1 MPQRPFSK
9 RSVAFRAASAADRDT
24 REVRLQRASLE
35 LDNGQH
41 DSIRQA
47 AAANNVPEA
56 SLRHRR
62 QGRQPKVRAQN
73 NQQRLTPTEE
83 SGLLEFIR
91 RRACSGFALTPA
103 LLREHA
109 NNVIHSDP
117 ARRQAPDVTHTWLQ
131 AFLLRHPTIWSHWS
145 RCLDNAR
152 LSGATETVIQQWFNR
167 LAEIMREYNV
177 ASTNIY
183 NMDETGF
190 MFGQAGSERIIV
202 PSGEPAARY
211 KAQPGTRELA
221 TIIECI
227 GSGGQVLS
235 PLIITKGRV
244 HTVGEQRQMEGVPGS
259 WRFAKT
265 DNGWTSHALG
275 LEWLETIF
283 EPETRPST
291 PSTWRLLIIDGH
303 KSHTSELFLD
313 LCWNRNIIPF
323 LLPAHATHVMQPLDV
338 SIFGP
343 LSASV
348 KRLIS
353 DAATHVS
360 DVDKPMFVTMYAQ
373 AREKVLMQARARKA
387 FSDSGITLNPS
398 ANKVLDRLPGS
409 GTQQHRQ
416 PLQERAVPN
425 SRTVFET
432 TVAVLA
438 QEQDPREARKL
449 GNSISQAHAQ
459 TEAALAASRVEV
471 DLLRSELERRNKT
484 STRRGKKR
492 KDGDQRVLTRTK
504 MITRAE
510 AEQNLVGKGAYK
522 GRNTREE
529 EVVEEAE
536 EAEAVPD
543 GDKAVP
549 DGNEAPHDGDE
560 GLLASPSISA
570 TPAEPNITNNIDPE
584 LSLDAINDDDLGGFG
599 FFDIMPVASSSRVR
613 L

>member
-1 MPQRPFSK
+1 MPQCPFSK

-211 KAQPGTRELA
+211 KAQPGTRESA

-244 HTVGEQRQMEGVPGS
+244 HTVGEQRRMEGVPGS

-303 KSHTSELFLD
+303 KSHTSEPFLD

-353 DAATHVS
+353 DAATH
-360 DVDKPMFVTMYAQ
+360 
-373 AREKVLMQARARKA
+373 
-387 FSDSGITLNPS
+387 
-398 ANKVLDRLPGS
+398 
-409 GTQQHRQ
+409 
-416 PLQERAVPN
+416 
-425 SRTVFET
+425 
-432 TVAVLA
+432 
-438 QEQDPREARKL
+438 
-449 GNSISQAHAQ
+449 

-549 DGNEAPHDGDE
+549 DGDEAPHDGDE
-560 GLLASPSISA
+560 GLSASPSISA

-599 FFDIMPVASSSRVR
+599 FFDIMPVASSSRVQ

>member
-47 AAANNVPEA
+47 AAANSVPEA

-62 QGRQPKVRAQN
+62 QGRQPKVRAQSHL
-73 NQQRLTPTEE
+73 QRLTPTEE

-103 LLREHA
+103 LLCEHA
-109 NNVIHSDP
+109 NNIIRSDP
-117 ARRQAPDVTHTWLQ
+117 ARCQATNVTHTWLQ
-131 AFLLRHPTIWSHWS
+131 AFLLRHPTIRSHWS

-152 LSGATETVIQQWFNR
+152 LSGATETVIKEWFNR
-167 LAEIMREYNV
+167 LADIMREYNV

-202 PSGEPAARY
+202 PSGKPAARY
-211 KAQPGTRELA
+211 KAQPGTRESA

-235 PLIITKGRV
+235 PLVITKGRV
-244 HTVGEQRQMEGVPGS
+244 HTVGEQRRMEGVPNS

-303 KSHTSELFLD
+303 KSHTSAPFLD

-348 KRLIS
+348 KHLIS
-353 DAATHVS
+353 DAATH
-360 DVDKPMFVTMYAQ
+360 
-373 AREKVLMQARARKA
+373 
-387 FSDSGITLNPS
+387 
-398 ANKVLDRLPGS
+398 
-409 GTQQHRQ
+409 
-416 PLQERAVPN
+416 PLQERAVPD

-432 TVAVLA
+432 TVAILA
-438 QEQDPREARKL
+438 QEQDPCEARKL

-459 TEAALAASRVEV
+459 TETALAASRVEV

-529 EVVEEAE
+529 EAE
-536 EAEAVPD
+536 DAEAVPD
-543 GDKAVP
+543 GDEAVP
-549 DGNEAPHDGDE
+549 DGDEAPHDGDE
-560 GLLASPSISA
+560 GLSASPSISA
-570 TPAEPNITNNIDPE
+570 TPAEPSITNNIDPE

>member
-1 MPQRPFSK
+1 
-9 RSVAFRAASAADRDT
+9 
-24 REVRLQRASLE
+24 
-35 LDNGQH
+35 
-41 DSIRQA
+41 
-47 AAANNVPEA
+47 
-56 SLRHRR
+56 
-62 QGRQPKVRAQN
+62 
-73 NQQRLTPTEE
+73 
-83 SGLLEFIR
+83 
-91 RRACSGFALTPA
+91 
-103 LLREHA
+103 
-109 NNVIHSDP
+109 
-117 ARRQAPDVTHTWLQ
+117 
-131 AFLLRHPTIWSHWS
+131 
-145 RCLDNAR
+145 
-152 LSGATETVIQQWFNR
+152 
-167 LAEIMREYNV
+167 
-177 ASTNIY
+177 
-183 NMDETGF
+183 MDETGF

-202 PSGEPAARY
+202 PSGEPAAWY
-211 KAQPGTRELA
+211 KAQPGTRESA

-244 HTVGEQRQMEGVPGS
+244 HTVGEQRRMEGVPAS
-259 WRFAKT
+259 WKFAKT
-265 DNGWTSHALG
+265 NNGWTSHALG
-275 LEWLETIF
+275 LEWLQTIF

-303 KSHTSELFLD
+303 KSHTSEPFLD

-353 DAATHVS
+353 DATTHVS
-360 DVDKPMFVTMYAQ
+360 NVDKPMFVTMYA
-373 AREKVLMQARARKA
+373 QARARKA

-398 ANKVLDRLPGS
+398 ANKVLDQLPGS
-409 GTQQHRQ
+409 GTRQHRQ
-416 PLQERAVPN
+416 LLQERAVPN

-432 TVAVLA
+432 TVAILA
-438 QEQDPREARKL
+438 QEQDPREAQKL

-471 DLLRSELERRNKT
+471 DLLRLELERRNKT

-492 KDGDQRVLTRTK
+492 KDGDQRVLTWTK

-510 AEQNLVGKGAYK
+510 AEQHLVGKGAYK
-522 GRNTREE
+522 GKNTGGKQQEE

-536 EAEAVPD
+536 AKAVSGGDEAVPD
-543 GDKAVP
+543 GD
-549 DGNEAPHDGDE
+549 E
-560 GLLASPSISA
+560 GLSTSPSISA
-570 TPAEPNITNNIDPE
+570 TPAEPNLTNNIDPE
-584 LSLDAINDDDLGGFG
+584 LCLDAINDDDLGGFG

>member
-1 MPQRPFSK
+1 
-9 RSVAFRAASAADRDT
+9 
-24 REVRLQRASLE
+24 
-35 LDNGQH
+35 
-41 DSIRQA
+41 
-47 AAANNVPEA
+47 
-56 SLRHRR
+56 
-62 QGRQPKVRAQN
+62 
-73 NQQRLTPTEE
+73 
-83 SGLLEFIR
+83 
-91 RRACSGFALTPA
+91 
-103 LLREHA
+103 
-109 NNVIHSDP
+109 
-117 ARRQAPDVTHTWLQ
+117 
-131 AFLLRHPTIWSHWS
+131 
-145 RCLDNAR
+145 
-152 LSGATETVIQQWFNR
+152 
-167 LAEIMREYNV
+167 
-177 ASTNIY
+177 
-183 NMDETGF
+183 MDETGF

-202 PSGEPAARY
+202 PSGKPAARY
-211 KAQPGTRELA
+211 KAQPGTRESA

-227 GSGGQVLS
+227 GSSGQVLS
-235 PLIITKGRV
+235 PLIITKGWRQSSTKLDLGESYERSYEGPQWRYCLRLRFRSV
-244 HTVGEQRQMEGVPGS
+244 DSGWGSAPSHACAVVLLAIPDGDETLAIPPPCVIGRTSPVRPWWRLFALNAYGSPGGCHLPISLQKVGQPV
-259 WRFAKT
+259 T
-265 DNGWTSHALG
+265 NGWTSHALG
-275 LEWLETIF
+275 LKWLETIF

-303 KSHTSELFLD
+303 KSHTSEPFLD

-360 DVDKPMFVTMYAQ
+360 DIDKPMFVTMYAQ
-373 AREKVLMQARARKA
+373 AREKVLTQAQARKA

-409 GTQQHRQ
+409 GTRQHQQ

-449 GNSISQAHAQ
+449 RNLISQAHAQ

-471 DLLRSELERRNKT
+471 NLLRSELERRNRT

-510 AEQNLVGKGAYK
+510 AEQHLVGKGAYK
-522 GRNTREE
+522 GRNTGGKQREE
-529 EVVEEAE
+529 EEVEEAE
-536 EAEAVPD
+536 EAEAVSGGDEAVPD
-543 GDKAVP
+543 GDK
-549 DGNEAPHDGDE
+549 
-560 GLLASPSISA
+560 GLSASPTISA
-570 TPAEPNITNNIDPE
+570 TPAEPNLTNNIDPE

-599 FFDIMPVASSSRVR
+599 FFDIMPVASSSHVR

>member
-1 MPQRPFSK
+1 
-9 RSVAFRAASAADRDT
+9 
-24 REVRLQRASLE
+24 
-35 LDNGQH
+35 
-41 DSIRQA
+41 
-47 AAANNVPEA
+47 
-56 SLRHRR
+56 
-62 QGRQPKVRAQN
+62 
-73 NQQRLTPTEE
+73 
-83 SGLLEFIR
+83 
-91 RRACSGFALTPA
+91 
-103 LLREHA
+103 
-109 NNVIHSDP
+109 
-117 ARRQAPDVTHTWLQ
+117 
-131 AFLLRHPTIWSHWS
+131 
-145 RCLDNAR
+145 
-152 LSGATETVIQQWFNR
+152 
-167 LAEIMREYNV
+167 
-177 ASTNIY
+177 
-183 NMDETGF
+183 MDETGF
-190 MFGQAGSERIIV
+190 MFGQARSERIIV

-211 KAQPGTRELA
+211 KAQPGTRESA
-221 TIIECI
+221 TIIKCI

-235 PLIITKGRV
+235 PLIITKGWV

-303 KSHTSELFLD
+303 KSHTSAPFLD
-313 LCWNRNIIPF
+313 LCWNRNLIPF

-348 KRLIS
+348 KRLIL

-373 AREKVLMQARARKA
+373 AREKVLTQARAWKA

-398 ANKVLDRLPGS
+398 ANKVLDQLPGS
-409 GTQQHRQ
+409 GTRQHRQ
-416 PLQERAVPN
+416 PLQERAVPD
-425 SRTVFET
+425 SRTVFKT
-432 TVAVLA
+432 TVVILA

-449 GNSISQAHAQ
+449 GNSISQAHAR
-459 TEAALAASRVEV
+459 TETALAASRVEV
-471 DLLRSELERRNKT
+471 DLLRLELERRNKT

-492 KDGDQRVLTRTK
+492 KDGDQRVLSRTK
-504 MITRAE
+504 MITREE

-536 EAEAVPD
+536 EAEAVAD

-549 DGNEAPHDGDE
+549 DGDEAPHDGDE
-560 GLLASPSISA
+560 GLPASPSISA
-570 TPAEPNITNNIDPE
+570 TPAEPSITNNIDPE

>member
-24 REVRLQRASLE
+24 REVRLQQASLE

-62 QGRQPKVRAQN
+62 QGRQPKAWAQN
-73 NQQRLTPTEE
+73 NQQRLTPTKE

-109 NNVIHSDP
+109 SNIICSNP
-117 ARRQAPDVTHTWLQ
+117 ARCQAPDVTHTWLQ
-131 AFLLRHPTIWSHWS
+131 AFLLRHPTIRSHWS
-145 RCLDNAR
+145 WCLDNAR
-152 LSGATETVIQQWFNR
+152 LSGATETVIQEWFNR
-167 LAEIMREYNV
+167 LAEIMREYHV
-177 ASTNIY
+177 ASTNVF

-202 PSGEPAARY
+202 PSGEPAAWY
-211 KAQPGTRELA
+211 KAQPGTRESA

-235 PLIITKGRV
+235 PLIITKSRV
-244 HTVGEQRQMEGVPGS
+244 HTVGEQRRMEGVPAS

-275 LEWLETIF
+275 LKWLETIF

-360 DVDKPMFVTMYAQ
+360 DIDKPMFVTMYAQ
-373 AREKVLMQARARKA
+373 AREKVLTQARARKA

-409 GTQQHRQ
+409 GTRQHQQ
-416 PLQERAVPN
+416 PLQECAVPN

-438 QEQDPREARKL
+438 QEQDPREAQKL

-471 DLLRSELERRNKT
+471 NLLRSELERRNRT

-510 AEQNLVGKGAYK
+510 AEQHLVGKGAYK
-522 GRNTREE
+522 GRNTGGKQREE
-529 EVVEEAE
+529 EEVEEAE
-536 EAEAVPD
+536 EAEAVSGGDEAVPD
-543 GDKAVP
+543 GDK
-549 DGNEAPHDGDE
+549 
-560 GLLASPSISA
+560 GLSASPTISA
-570 TPAEPNITNNIDPE
+570 TPAEPNLTNNIDPE

-599 FFDIMPVASSSRVR
+599 FFDIMPVASSSHVR

>member
-1 MPQRPFSK
+1 MLQRPFSK

-24 REVRLQRASLE
+24 REVRLQQASSE

-62 QGRQPKVRAQN
+62 KGRQPKAWAQN
-73 NQQRLTPTEE
+73 NQQRLTPTKE

-109 NNVIHSDP
+109 SNIICSNP
-117 ARRQAPDVTHTWLQ
+117 ARCQAPDVTHTWLQ
-131 AFLLRHPTIWSHWS
+131 AFLLRHPTIRSHWS
-145 RCLDNAR
+145 RCLDNAW
-152 LSGATETVIQQWFNR
+152 LSGATETVIQEWFNR
-167 LAEIMREYNV
+167 LAEIMREYHV
-177 ASTNIY
+177 ASTNVF

-211 KAQPGTRELA
+211 KAQPGTRESA

-244 HTVGEQRQMEGVPGS
+244 HTVGEQRRMEGVPAS

-303 KSHTSELFLD
+303 KSHTSEPFLN

-348 KRLIS
+348 KRLIL

-360 DVDKPMFVTMYAQ
+360 DIDKPMFVTMYAQ
-373 AREKVLMQARARKA
+373 AREKVLTQARARKA
-387 FSDSGITLNPS
+387 FSDSRITLNPS

-409 GTQQHRQ
+409 GTRQHQQ

-459 TEAALAASRVEV
+459 TEAALAASRVE
-471 DLLRSELERRNKT
+471 LERRNRT

-510 AEQNLVGKGAYK
+510 AEQHLVGKGAYK
-522 GRNTREE
+522 GRNTGGKQREE
-529 EVVEEAE
+529 EEVEEAE
-536 EAEAVPD
+536 EAEAVSGGDEAVPD
-543 GDKAVP
+543 GDK
-549 DGNEAPHDGDE
+549 
-560 GLLASPSISA
+560 GLSASPTISA
-570 TPAEPNITNNIDPE
+570 TPAEPNLTNNIDPE

-599 FFDIMPVASSSRVR
+599 FFDIMPVASSSHVR